1 MKNLKLRYYLRG
13 LGIGIVVTVL
23 IVGIVGKRENAMTD
37 AQVRERALELGMID
51 ADSVV
56 LSRLQGDI
64 ADKPDVIPENEPEE
78 NGEAD
83 SMKDMRES
91 EGFEEETDGQREEQ
105 HGTDVSEE
113 TEALEETEAS
123 EETEVSEETE
133 ASEEMPEVAAS
144 VKLEIR
150 SGASSYSVS
159 KDLEKAGLIEDAG
172 DFDDYLCQNGYSRSI
187 RVGTY
192 EIEVGTDEEEIAK
205 IITGK
210 R

>member
-113 TEALEETEAS
+113 TEA
-123 EETEVSEETE
+123 
-133 ASEEMPEVAAS
+133 SEEMPEVAAS

>member
-123 EETEVSEETE
+123 EE
-133 ASEEMPEVAAS
+133 MPEVAAS

>member
-13 LGIGIVVTVL
+13 LGIGIFVTVL
-23 IVGIVGKRENAMTD
+23 IVCIGGKTDNTMTD
-37 AQVRERALELGMID
+37 AQVREKALELGMID

-56 LSRLQGDI
+56 LSRLQGNTV
-64 ADKPDVIPENEPEE
+64 AQPGTMNPENGTQESTEEASADTVQKSEAPEE
-78 NGEAD
+78 TAEVPD
-83 SMKDMRES
+83 
-91 EGFEEETDGQREEQ
+91 DG
-105 HGTDVSEE
+105 
-113 TEALEETEAS
+113 TEEAS
-123 EETEVSEETE
+123 
-133 ASEEMPEVAAS
+133 P

-159 KDLEKAGLIEDAG
+159 KDLEKAGLIENAG
-172 DFDDYLCQNGYSRSI
+172 DFDDYLCQKGYSKSI
-187 RVGTY
+187 RVGTF